1 MDISWQAFWIA
12 SSLLIALLP
21 YCFDAWLATS
31 LVLVFSVLGRLI
43 GFISFKLDLIFLKE
57 KLDLRLAFYFAL
69 SVWAALTFAF
79 FEKYC
84 T

>member
-12 SSLLIALLP
+12 SSLPIAFLP
-21 YCFDAWLATS
+21 YCFGAWPVIS
-31 LVLVFSVLGRLI
+31 LLLVFSMLGRLI

-57 KLDLRLAFYFAL
+57 KLDLRLAFCFVL